1 MSRSGPSN
9 DPIRSDNALA
19 TDLIVSRSPDGTW
32 HAAFGTRRWCC
43 AIGPAG
49 VSADKRE
56 GDGATPVGCFQLRRV
71 LYRPDRLARPETG
84 LPVAALRPEDGWC
97 DDPDDAAYNRPIRL
111 PYAASHERLW
121 RDDGIYDVIVVLG
134 HNDDPPV
141 PGRGSAVFLHVA
153 RPDYGPTAGCVALAL
168 VDLLTVLREAGPEAC
183 VRVEAV

>member
-1 MSRSGPSN
+1 MGQPAN
-9 DPIRSDNALA
+9 LA
-19 TDLIVSRSPDGTW
+19 TDLIVSRNPDGTW
-32 HAAFGTRRWCC
+32 RAAFGARRWRC

-56 GDGATPVGCFQLRRV
+56 GDGATPVGGFALRRV

-84 LPVAALRPEDGWC
+84 LPVTALRPEDGWC
-97 DDPDDAAYNRPIRL
+97 DDPDDAAYNRPVRL

-141 PGRGSAVFLHVA
+141 PGRGSAIFLHVA

-168 VDLLTVLREAGPEAC
+168 ADLLTVLRDAGPGTR
-183 VRVEAV
+183 VRVEAA

>member
-1 MSRSGPSN
+1 M
-9 DPIRSDNALA
+9 
-19 TDLIVSRSPDGTW
+19 DLIVSRDQDGIW
-32 HAAFGTRRWCC
+32 RAAFDGRVWRC
-43 AIGPAG
+43 AVGPGG
-49 VSADKRE
+49 VSSNKRE
-56 GDGATPVGCFQLRRV
+56 GDGATPAGGFALRRV

-84 LPVAALRPEDGWC
+84 LPVTALRPEDGWC
-97 DDPDDAAYNRPIRL
+97 DDPDDAAYNRPVRL

-168 VDLLTVLREAGPEAC
+168 PDLREVLRQADTSSRVC
-183 VRVEAV
+183 VEAPATSAPAAPG